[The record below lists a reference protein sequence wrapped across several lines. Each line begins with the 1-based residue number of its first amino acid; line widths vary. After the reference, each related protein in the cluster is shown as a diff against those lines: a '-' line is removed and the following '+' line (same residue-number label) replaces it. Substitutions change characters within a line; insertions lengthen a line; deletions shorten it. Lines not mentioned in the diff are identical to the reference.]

1 MNTYKVRHVVLCEV
15 QAWSIVKADNFEAAL
30 LEVAKITIPTSSGN
44 GYYYDHEVI
53 SDQEIISV
61 DVELSRDRSR

>member
-15 QAWSIVKADNFEAAL
+15 QAWSIVTAENFDRAL
-30 LEVAKITIPTSSGN
+30 AEVAKIAIPTDRGN

-53 SDQEIISV
+53 SDQEIISIEIKLPK
-61 DVELSRDRSR
+61 D